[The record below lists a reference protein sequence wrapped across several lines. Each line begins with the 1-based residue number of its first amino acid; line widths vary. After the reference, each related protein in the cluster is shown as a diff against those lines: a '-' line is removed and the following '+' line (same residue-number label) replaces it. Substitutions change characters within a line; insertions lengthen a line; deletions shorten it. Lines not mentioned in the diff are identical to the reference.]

1 MCAFNAA
8 INFGKEMIDLGAS
21 TLTRLV
27 EIEFENFATLLE
39 QQSVA
44 AQKFANVRDIATL
57 LALQREYRD
66 DFWTDRRS
74 ALKTSIKALELAT
87 KRVSQRWDELLNERT
102 APAVARETKSAA
114 IADDKVE
121 PAAIAA
127 DKVKPAA
134 SPTTKR
140 KKPLEHPPGARPLN
154 RAKKQTAAARSKKRA
169 TENAMVG
176 TAAGETS
183 PKTASARPPSNV
195 NTTPIVVRSREVPA
209 SDAELPDVAK
219 TRAEQAT
226 PHVIAKKRK
235 PRIRPGPKTQDR

>member
-1 MCAFNAA
+1 MSAFNAA

-74 ALKTSIKALELAT
+74 ALKTSMKALELAT
-87 KRVSQRWDELLNERT
+87 KRASQRWGELLNEGT
-102 APAVARETKSAA
+102 APPVARETRSAAIADDKVKSAA
-114 IADDKVE
+114 IADDKVK
-121 PAAIAA
+121 PAAIAD
-127 DKVKPAA
+127 DKE
-134 SPTTKR
+134 R
-140 KKPLEHPPGARPLN
+140 KGPLEHPRARPLN
-154 RAKKQTAAARSKKRA
+154 RAKRTAEARSKKRA
-169 TENAMVG
+169 TENAMEG

-183 PKTASARPPSNV
+183 PKTASARPPSSV

-235 PRIRPGPKTQDR
+235 PRIRPGPKIQDR